1 MNKIAEMRKQA
12 GLTQSKLSAAIGVS
26 RSTLAMYETNKS
38 EPDFKT
44 ISKLADFFGVSVDY
58 LLGRAEKSPA
68 AQDAQPSHV
77 DEFVRDFGDL
87 FADED
92 FIKYARLY
100 KIMDAAQ
107 RIYILGVIVGHLER
121 AGVSIPFTLR

>member
-1 MNKIAEMRKQA
+1 MNKIAEMRKKA
-12 GLTQSKLSAAIGVS
+12 GLTQSKLSTAIGVS

-58 LLGRAEKSPA
+58 LLGREEKSPA
-68 AQDAQPSHV
+68 AQDAQPSYV

>member
-1 MNKIAEMRKQA
+1 MDIELWKKRKKELHWTHDDLA
-12 GLTQSKLSAAIGVS
+12 RESGVS
-26 RSTLAMYETNKS
+26 RRTIARIFAGKPNTPSPTLN
-38 EPDFKT
+38 T
-44 ISKLADFFGVSVDY
+44 IEAIERA
-58 LLGRAEKSPA
+58 LGITEKSPA
-68 AQDAQPSHV
+68 AQDTQPSHV

-92 FIKYARLY
+92 FIKYAKLY

-121 AGVSIPFTLR
+121 AGVAIPFTLR

>member
-1 MNKIAEMRKQA
+1 MDIELWKKRKKELHWTHDDLA
-12 GLTQSKLSAAIGVS
+12 RESGVS
-26 RSTLAMYETNKS
+26 RRTIARIFAGKPNTPSPTLN
-38 EPDFKT
+38 T
-44 ISKLADFFGVSVDY
+44 IEAIERA
-58 LLGRAEKSPA
+58 LGINEKSPA

-92 FIKYARLY
+92 FVKYAKLY

-121 AGVSIPFTLR
+121 AGVAIPFTLR

>member
-1 MNKIAEMRKQA
+1 MNKIAEMRKKA
-12 GLTQSKLSAAIGVS
+12 GLTQSKLSTAIGVS

-58 LLGRAEKSPA
+58 LLGREEKSPA
-68 AQDAQPSHV
+68 AQDAQPSYV

-121 AGVSIPFTLR
+121 AGVAIPFTLR

>member
-1 MNKIAEMRKQA
+1 MDIELWKKRKKELRWTHEDLA
-12 GLTQSKLSAAIGVS
+12 RESGIS
-26 RSTLAMYETNKS
+26 RSTIARIFS
-38 EPDFKT
+38 ENPDVPKPNVT
-44 ISKLADFFGVSVDY
+44 TVEAIERA
-58 LLGRAEKSPA
+58 LGINEKSPA
-68 AQDAQPSHV
+68 AQDAQPSYV
-77 DEFVRDFGDL
+77 DAFVRDFGDL

>member
-1 MNKIAEMRKQA
+1 MDIELWKKRKKELRWTHEDLA
-12 GLTQSKLSAAIGVS
+12 RESGIS
-26 RSTLAMYETNKS
+26 RSTIARIFS
-38 EPDFKT
+38 ENPDVPKPNVT
-44 ISKLADFFGVSVDY
+44 TVEAIERA
-58 LLGRAEKSPA
+58 LGINEKSPA
-68 AQDAQPSHV
+68 AQDAQPSYV

>member
-1 MNKIAEMRKQA
+1 MDLNLWKSKRKELNLRYEDLA
-12 GLTQSKLSAAIGVS
+12 KAAGVS
-26 RSTLAMYETNKS
+26 KR
-38 EPDFKT
+38 T
-44 ISKLADFFGVSVDY
+44 IEDIFRGYTSNPRIDTVEAIERA
-58 LLGRAEKSPA
+58 LGITEKSPA

-92 FIKYARLY
+92 FVKYAKLY

-121 AGVSIPFTLR
+121 AGVAIPFTLR

>member
-1 MNKIAEMRKQA
+1 MDIELWKKRKKELRWTHEDLA
-12 GLTQSKLSAAIGVS
+12 RESGIS
-26 RSTLAMYETNKS
+26 RSTIARIFS
-38 EPDFKT
+38 ENPDVPKPNVT
-44 ISKLADFFGVSVDY
+44 TVEAIERA
-58 LLGRAEKSPA
+58 LGINEKSPA
-68 AQDAQPSHV
+68 AQDTQPSHV

-92 FIKYARLY
+92 FIKYAKLY

>member
-1 MNKIAEMRKQA
+1 MDIELWKKRKKELHWTHDDLA
-12 GLTQSKLSAAIGVS
+12 RESGVS
-26 RSTLAMYETNKS
+26 RRTIARIFAGKPNTPSPTLN
-38 EPDFKT
+38 T
-44 ISKLADFFGVSVDY
+44 IEAIERA
-58 LLGRAEKSPA
+58 LGINEKSPA
-68 AQDAQPSHV
+68 AQDAQPSYV
-77 DEFVRDFGDL
+77 DAFVRDFGDL

-121 AGVSIPFTLR
+121 AGVTIPFTLR

>member
-1 MNKIAEMRKQA
+1 MDIELWKKRKKELRWTHEDLA
-12 GLTQSKLSAAIGVS
+12 RESGIS
-26 RSTLAMYETNKS
+26 RSTIARIFS
-38 EPDFKT
+38 ENPDVPKPNVT
-44 ISKLADFFGVSVDY
+44 TVEAIERA
-58 LLGRAEKSPA
+58 LGINEKSPA
-68 AQDAQPSHV
+68 AQDAQPSYV
-77 DEFVRDFGDL
+77 DAFVRDFGDL

-121 AGVSIPFTLR
+121 AGVAIPFTLR

>member
-1 MNKIAEMRKQA
+1 MNKIAEMRKKA
-12 GLTQSKLSAAIGVS
+12 GLTQSKLSTAIGVS

-58 LLGRAEKSPA
+58 LLGREEKSPA
-68 AQDAQPSHV
+68 AQDAQPSYV

-87 FADED
+87 FADET
-92 FIKYARLY
+92 FRKYATLY
-100 KIMDAAQ
+100 KMMNAAQ
-107 RIYILGVIVGHLER
+107 RLLILGMIIGQMEK
-121 AGVSIPFTLR
+121 AGIAVPSMLR

>member
-68 AQDAQPSHV
+68 AQDTQPSHV

-92 FIKYARLY
+92 FIKYAKLY

-121 AGVSIPFTLR
+121 AGVAIPFTLR

>member
-68 AQDAQPSHV
+68 AQEAQPGYV

-121 AGVSIPFTLR
+121 AGVTIPFTLR

>member
-1 MNKIAEMRKQA
+1 MDNLRRLRKSRGITQAELAQHLGISQNNYSYWETGKVKVDNDSLQ
-12 GLTQSKLSAAIGVS
+12 KLADYFGVTVDCILDREPLSDAPSAYKSAAI
-26 RSTLAMYETNKS
+26 NN
-38 EPDFKT
+38 
-44 ISKLADFFGVSVDY
+44 
-58 LLGRAEKSPA
+58 
-68 AQDAQPSHV
+68 
-77 DEFVRDFGDL
+77 FVRDFGDL

>member
-68 AQDAQPSHV
+68 AQDAQSGHV

-92 FIKYARLY
+92 FIKYAKLY

-121 AGVSIPFTLR
+121 AGVAIPFTLR

>member
-1 MNKIAEMRKQA
+1 MNRIAELRKQA
-12 GLTQSKLSAAIGVS
+12 GLTQSKLSASIGVA

-38 EPDFKT
+38 EPDFTT
-44 ISKLADFFGVSVDY
+44 ISKLADLFNVSVDY
-58 LLGRAEKSPA
+58 LLGREEKSPA
-68 AQDAQPSHV
+68 AQDAQP
-77 DEFVRDFGDL
+77 DYIDAFVRDFGDL

-100 KIMDAAQ
+100 KIMDSAQ

-121 AGVSIPFTLR
+121 AGVTIPFTLR

>member
-1 MNKIAEMRKQA
+1 MDIELWKKRKKELRWTHEDLA
-12 GLTQSKLSAAIGVS
+12 RESGIS
-26 RSTLAMYETNKS
+26 RSTIARIFS
-38 EPDFKT
+38 ENPDVPKPNVT
-44 ISKLADFFGVSVDY
+44 TVEAIERA
-58 LLGRAEKSPA
+58 LGINEKSPA
-68 AQDAQPSHV
+68 AQDAQPSYV

-121 AGVSIPFTLR
+121 AGVAIPFTLR

>member
-26 RSTLAMYETNKS
+26 RSALAVDETNKS
-38 EPDFKT
+38 EPDFKNT
-44 ISKLADFFGVSVDY
+44 SKLADFFGVAVDY

-68 AQDAQPSHV
+68 AQDAQPSYV
-77 DEFVRDFGDL
+77 DAFVRDFGDL

-121 AGVSIPFTLR
+121 AGVAIPFTLR

>member
-38 EPDFKT
+38 EPDFNT

-87 FADED
+87 FADET
-92 FIKYARLY
+92 FRKYATLY
-100 KIMDAAQ
+100 KMMNAAQ
-107 RIYILGVIVGHLER
+107 RLLILGMIIGQMEK
-121 AGVSIPFTLR
+121 AGIAVPSMLR